1 MKLLTDDDDE
11 ERKLL
16 IHIAFSLTDKS
27 KVTFLVILHCRIP
40 PPVPEASSERVKRLC
55 HGKALRLHYMRM
67 LFVDSLCDVFHFLT
81 PTPSLV
87 PCCLMQL
94 V

>member
-1 MKLLTDDDDE
+1 MVWIVKLLTDDDE

-40 PPVPEASSERVKRLC
+40 PPVPKAAS
-55 HGKALRLHYMRM
+55 GFKATLPWESIT
-67 LFVDSLCDVFHFLT
+67 VT
-81 PTPSLV
+81 
-87 PCCLMQL
+87 
-94 V
+94 

>member
-1 MKLLTDDDDE
+1 MKLLTVDDE

-40 PPVPEASSERVKRLC
+40 PRAGEEATLPWESITV
-55 HGKALRLHYMRM
+55 
-67 LFVDSLCDVFHFLT
+67 T
-81 PTPSLV
+81 
-87 PCCLMQL
+87 
-94 V
+94 

>member
-1 MKLLTDDDDE
+1 MLGHFKRQIKDGWIAKLLTDDVDE

-40 PPVPEASSERVKRLC
+40 PPVPEAAS
-55 HGKALRLHYMRM
+55 GFKATLPWESIT
-67 LFVDSLCDVFHFLT
+67 VT
-81 PTPSLV
+81 
-87 PCCLMQL
+87 
-94 V
+94 